1 MRTSFDQERGRITL
15 ELPDLETVES
25 FMGGAKKQDGF
36 LLPLPEE
43 LPRGKELE
51 VVVTAP
57 DGFELDLPVKVLHV
71 FGAVGSGAGAG
82 YTTALQ
88 IVEWGEA
95 DEARFRR
102 ALEGPDVEAGED
114 GEGGEDG
121 EEEEEAKGETLGAS
135 PIFRIQ
141 KMTPPEKARLAL
153 RANRTERQILLRET
167 SPQVMMALLNNPHL
181 EADDVAQIVKSPYA
195 PGGVLKRVAGD
206 RRWVQNHEV
215 RVALVRN
222 PQTPPP
228 LAIRLLTAL
237 PTPMLQALGRS
248 SEVREDLK
256 KAALKLYLTRMGK

>member
-1 MRTSFDQERGRITL
+1 MRSTFDAERARITL
-15 ELPDLETVES
+15 ELADLAAVES
-25 FMGGAKKQDGF
+25 FMEGATEQDGF

-43 LPRGKELE
+43 LARGKELD
-51 VVVTAP
+51 VALVAP
-57 DGFELDLPVKVLHV
+57 EGFEFAFRVTVLHV
-71 FGAVGSGAGAG
+71 FGAVGTGASAG

-88 IVEWGEA
+88 IVGWGAAKEA
-95 DEARFRR
+95 ELRR
-102 ALEGPDVEAGED
+102 ALDPSSGDE
-114 GEGGEDG
+114 

-141 KMTPPEKARLAL
+141 KMTPPQKARLAL

-167 SPQVMMALLNNPHL
+167 SPQVMMALLNNPHVD
-181 EADDVAQIVKSPYA
+181 ADDVAQIVKSPYA

-237 PTPMLQALGRS
+237 PTPMLQALARS
-248 SEVREDLK
+248 SEVREDVK